1 MADVRP
7 FMAIRP
13 SEAYKDVIPALPYD
27 VYNRKEARE
36 QVQKEPHSFLA
47 IDRPETQFPEDMDM
61 YADAVYEKA
70 ADMLK
75 EWREEGAFLQEDKPC
90 YYIYELTMNGRT
102 QTGIG
107 AVASIVDYDNQII
120 KKHEN
125 TRADKEEDRVRHV
138 SACGAQTGP
147 VFLAYRNHPVIGAIV
162 AARKTAT
169 PVYDFTKEDQ
179 VRHRVWILDRE
190 EDISRIQQ
198 AFAEIQAI
206 YIADGH
212 HRCASAVRVGKQYR
226 ENNPRHTGNEEYNY
240 FLSVLFPEDELMI
253 MDYNR
258 VVHDL
263 NGIEVK
269 EFLHQLETYFTVSA
283 ISHAEHPRKKGEI
296 TMYVDKQWYRL
307 SMKDCLMQS
316 SDPVEQLD
324 VAILQKYV
332 LDNILAI
339 KNPKTDQRI
348 SFVGGIR
355 GLKELENMADEYQG
369 VSFAMYPTDIRELFA
384 VADAG
389 KLMPP
394 KSTWFE
400 PKLRSGIL
408 IHVIDQ

>member
-70 ADMLK
+70 SEMLK
-75 EWREEGAFLQEDKPC
+75 AWREEGAFLQEDKPC
-90 YYIYELTMNGRT
+90 YYIYELTMDGRT

-107 AVASIVDYDNQII
+107 AVSSIVDYENQII

-147 VFLAYRNHPVIGAIV
+147 VFLAYRSHPVIRAIV
-162 AARKTAT
+162 AQRKMET
-169 PVYDFTKEDQ
+169 PIYDFTKEDQ
-179 VRHRVWILDRE
+179 IRHRVWIVDRE
-190 EDISRIQQ
+190 DDITRIRQ
-198 AFAEIQAI
+198 AFSEIPAV

-226 ENNPRHTGNEEYNY
+226 ELNPRHTGNEEYNY
-240 FLSVLFPEDELMI
+240 FLSVLFPEEELMI

-263 NGIEVK
+263 NGMETK
-269 EFLHQLETYFTVSA
+269 DFLHQLETYFTVSD
-283 ISHAEHPRKKGEI
+283 ISHAEHPGKKGEV
-296 TMYVDKQWYRL
+296 TMYLDKQWYRL
-307 SMKDCLMQS
+307 SMKEFLMQS

-332 LDNILAI
+332 LDNLLAI

-355 GLKELENMADEYQG
+355 GLSELEKLADECHG
-369 VSFAMYPTDIRELFA
+369 AAFAMFPTKIQELFA

-408 IHVIDQ
+408 IHAIDE